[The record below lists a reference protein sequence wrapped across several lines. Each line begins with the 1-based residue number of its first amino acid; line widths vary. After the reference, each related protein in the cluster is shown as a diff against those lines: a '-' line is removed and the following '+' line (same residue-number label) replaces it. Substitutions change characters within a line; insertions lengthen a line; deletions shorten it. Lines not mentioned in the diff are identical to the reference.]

1 MISLYCL
8 VSVRG
13 VSCVWFYSDSV
24 RFVNVG
30 YSVFFWI
37 LHVMYNACG
46 HCVQWARGHYQ
57 TLTWGNKLARIVHE
71 CTSRFRPTTSPD
83 VSSWAALFPLYTTV
97 YSYNLIDNENRTIWV
112 ARAGRV
118 FFHSRMV
125 LFSRRSPSIPLTR
138 NSLPSCPIY

>member
-1 MISLYCL
+1 MYEVFLAFGFIAI
-8 VSVRG
+8 
-13 VSCVWFYSDSV
+13 SV

-30 YSVFFWI
+30 YSVFFWT

-57 TLTWGNKLARIVHE
+57 TLIWGNKLARIVHE
-71 CTSRFRPTTSPD
+71 CTSRFRPTTAPD
-83 VSSWAALFPLYTTV
+83 ASSWAAIFLRYIV
-97 YSYNLIDNENRTIWV
+97 IHAYNFINNETRGICV
-112 ARAGRV
+112 VRAERV

-138 NSLPSCPIY
+138 NSLPSCPIYQQI